1 MAIEMLGAAR
11 SSRAVVCNAPLV
23 EGAVIAATE
32 ASGGASLARVVQ
44 TAEELSP

>member
-1 MAIEMLGAAR
+1 MAIEMLGAQ
-11 SSRAVVCNAPLV
+11 RAALATICNAPLV

-32 ASGGASLARVVQ
+32 ASGGASLRRVVQ